1 MAHVTP
7 TATAKT
13 APAPQ
18 KATSNGPQTNTTA
31 AAQQQNSVANGS
43 DTNPA
48 NPEGKKPRKPRA
60 GSAVKRIHHPLL
72 QAQEKTIEKSGKKVI
87 RPTAKLKEIPADYNP
102 KIHKPLS
109 RRDFDDESLALEW
122 QAKGYEEK
130 AKSLRE
136 QATELRGMGG
146 IKDRAEAKK
155 LLALQKRML
164 EMTASLEA
172 RGVNVDKIKAKLAAD
187 LQAKNEVAQDATK
200 PVEGATAS

>member
-1 MAHVTP
+1 MARVTP
-7 TATAKT
+7 TAAAKT

-18 KATSNGPQTNTTA
+18 KAASNGPQTNTTA
-31 AAQQQNSVANGS
+31 AAQQTSEVASGGN
-43 DTNPA
+43 TNPD
-48 NPEGKKPRKPRA
+48 GKKPRKPRA
-60 GSAVKRIHHPLL
+60 TTAVKRIHHPLL

-102 KIHKPLS
+102 KLHKPLS

-187 LQAKNEVAQDATK
+187 LQAKSEVAQDAPK
-200 PVEGATAS
+200 SVEGATAS